1 MAAFLKISN
10 DTLNI
15 GQIEE
20 NIFRTL
26 NYVDYVNKHYIF
38 TDLLVNV

>member
-1 MAAFLKISN
+1 MAAVFKISN

-20 NIFRTL
+20 IVFRTL
-26 NYVDYVNKHYIF
+26 NYVDYVNKHYFFI
-38 TDLLVNV
+38 DLLVNV